1 MPFNGSGT
9 FTLAQ
14 PAFVPSTVISSSAM
28 NSDLSD
34 IATNGLTNVVA
45 KDGQT
50 TITGAFKGF
59 TGSVGVP
66 MYSFSADTDSGMY
79 RIGANNIGLSV
90 NATKILDIATTGLS
104 VIGALSATTSLT
116 VTTTAAITG
125 QSTLTGGFLSGDG
138 TVMLPAWS
146 FTSDPDSGVYRIG
159 ANNIGVAVNAAKVLD
174 IGTTGLNVI
183 GSVSSNGTP
192 FTPQAQA
199 VALINGTIVE
209 SHTGNAATFAIKTL
223 AGADPSAT
231 DIVYVAFRNVTA
243 ATGNYVVLQITAA
256 LSLTLSSGSTMG
268 FSSGVAGKLWF
279 VLFNDASTVRIGAI
293 NCLSGTSVYPLGQFP
308 IATSTAE
315 GGAGGADSAQ
325 VFYTGTAVTSK
336 AYSVI
341 GYASYETGLAS
352 AGAWA
357 SSPTRLQL
365 FGDGVPLPGT
375 VLNPQSTFTGAVN
388 TGSTVIPNDDT
399 IPQITEGNEYMTQAI
414 TPTSAAHVL
423 STNVQGFFTS
433 GVSATIIMGLFRD
446 STVNAL
452 VVSSTQTAGTGN
464 PNQNNITWME
474 LAGQTTS
481 TTYRTRAGG
490 TGGTT
495 TFNGAASARKLG
507 GVMNSYMIVSEIVT

>member
-34 IATNGLTNVVA
+34 IATNGLTNAVA

-104 VIGALSATTSLT
+104 VTGALA
-116 VTTTAAITG
+116 VTGAQTFTG
-125 QSTLTGGFLSGDG
+125 QASFPAGFLSGDG

-183 GSVSSNGTP
+183 GSVSSNGTA
-192 FTPQAQA
+192 FSPQAQA
-199 VALINGTIVE
+199 AGMVNGTI
-209 SHTGNAATFAIKTL
+209 AATQNSPVSNAITFALKTK
-223 AGADPSAT
+223 AGTDPSTT
-231 DIVYVAFRNVTA
+231 DIVYFVFRNVTA
-243 ATGNYVVLQITAA
+243 STGDYTVIQVTAA
-256 LSLTLSSGSTMG
+256 LSLVVSSGSTLG
-268 FSSGVAGKLWF
+268 TASTNVPFKLWL
-279 VLFNDASTVRIGAI
+279 VAFNDAGTVRLGVINTVLGAATPT
-293 NCLSGTSVYPLGQFP
+293 NVYPLGQFP

-336 AYSVI
+336 AYAI
-341 GYASYETGLAS
+341 LGYAAYETGVTT

-357 SSPTRLQL
+357 STPTRLQL

-375 VLNPQSTFTGAVN
+375 AMNPVYATATSSTSCTSTSKVQTNTQVTITPSSATSLVRVNARGVGTNGVGSATALAAQLSRGTSPALFGTIVGSGLNQITVPFSVDGLDAPGVATATTYSVYIWNSTGGGSSQWLGTVNSLAAQSTAFAEE
-388 TGSTVIPNDDT
+388 I
-399 IPQITEGNEYMTQAI
+399 IT
-414 TPTSAAHVL
+414 
-423 STNVQGFFTS
+423 
-433 GVSATIIMGLFRD
+433 
-446 STVNAL
+446 
-452 VVSSTQTAGTGN
+452 
-464 PNQNNITWME
+464 
-474 LAGQTTS
+474 
-481 TTYRTRAGG
+481 
-490 TGGTT
+490 
-495 TFNGAASARKLG
+495 
-507 GVMNSYMIVSEIVT
+507 